1 MAKTRKIYGP
11 PGTGKTTT
19 LVEAG
24 VRIAETLGP
33 DQLGMVTFTVAAAD
47 EIKLRIGQRLGMTPP
62 AGRWDRNRYFATR
75 LPWIG
80 TIHSISLR
88 LLGGGLKVI
97 TPGSKEMNAF
107 IRSLGGEPSSETDWT
122 PDDPDAYGWGQG
134 GSRADDIESALR
146 VLSMSRHRMQSMGS
160 VWDDVPWGREG
171 PTITPERA
179 EFIAQAYTDYKRQTG
194 YIDFEDMA
202 ELGREHLPP
211 VRALL
216 VDEVQDNSPLLWS
229 VTDRWSEQ
237 PEYTMLAGD
246 PYQAIYIF
254 SGARPDLFINHPGEL
269 KSLGNSRR
277 LTHDAA
283 AYAQRLL
290 TRGGYASG
298 DGWLGSWTGSNT
310 TDFLDG
316 KHTEFWLART
326 GNLVHEAA
334 RWLEEDGVPY
344 GYVRGGG
351 PLQTKAAVAFRALLQ
366 LRRQREITATLA
378 AAIAEQADSAS
389 FPSYLAT
396 RAKAQAREDPG
407 RTVSFAELS
416 TAWGRDLDNPA
427 VWLKRGS
434 YFEHVARREGL
445 EPFVVGPRTLVGTI
459 HAAKGREADVVH
471 LVQSWGYLPAAAL
484 MDRKGARAEA
494 CVAYVGVTRHRHR
507 LVMEPVGQGHPYPW

>member
-1 MAKTRKIYGP
+1 MSKTRKIYGP

-62 AGRWDRNRYFATR
+62 AGRWERNRYFATR

-107 IRSLGGEPSSETDWT
+107 IRSLGGEPSSETEWM

-134 GSRADDIESALR
+134 GSRANDIEDALR
-146 VLSMSRHRMQSMGS
+146 VLSMSRHRMQAIGE
-160 VWDDVPWGREG
+160 VWNDVPWRREG
-171 PTITPERA
+171 PSITPERA
-179 EFIAQAYTDYKRQTG
+179 EFIAQAYTDYKAQTG
-194 YIDFEDMA
+194 LIDFEDMA
-202 ELGREHLPP
+202 TLGREHLPP

-229 VTDRWSEQ
+229 VTDRWSEA

-254 SGARPDLFINHPGEL
+254 SGARPDLFIQHPGDL

-277 LTHDAA
+277 LTADAA

-290 TRGGYASG
+290 TRAGYQSG
-298 DGWLGSWTGSNT
+298 DGWLGSWTGSRT
-310 TDFLDG
+310 TEFLDG
-316 KHTEFWLART
+316 KPTEFWLART
-326 GNLVHEAA
+326 GRLVQEAA

-351 PLQTKAAVAFRALLQ
+351 PLQTKAAQAFRGLLQ
-366 LRRQREITATLA
+366 LRRQREIPARMA
-378 AAIAEQADSAS
+378 AMIAEQANSDV
-389 FPSYLAT
+389 FPSYLAA
-396 RAKAQAREDPG
+396 RAKAQAREDPE
-407 RTVSFAELS
+407 RMVSFAELS

-427 VWLKRGS
+427 VWLKKGD

-445 EPFVVGPRTLVGTI
+445 EPFVVGARTLIGTI

-471 LVQSWGYLPAAAL
+471 LIDSWGYLPAGAL
-484 MDRKGARAEA
+484 AERKGALAEA

-507 LVMEPVGQGHPYPW
+507 LVMEPMGQGHPYPW

>member
-1 MAKTRKIYGP
+1 MSKTRKIYGP

-24 VRIAETLGP
+24 VKIAQVLGP

-47 EIKLRIGQRLGMTPP
+47 EIKLRIGQRLGMQPP
-62 AGRWDRNRYFATR
+62 AGRWERNRYFATR

-107 IRSLGGEPSSETDWT
+107 IRSLGGAPSSNVEWA
-122 PDDPDAYGWGQG
+122 PDDPDSYGWGPG
-134 GSRADDIESALR
+134 ARADDIEDALR
-146 VLSMSRHRMQSMGS
+146 VLSMARHRMQRIPE
-160 VWDDVPWGREG
+160 VWNDVPWRRDG
-171 PTITPERA
+171 PAITPERA
-179 EFIAQAYTDYKRQTG
+179 EFIAQAYTDYKRQIG
-194 YIDFEDMA
+194 MIDFEDMA
-202 ELGREHLPP
+202 SLGREHMLP

-229 VTDRWSEQ
+229 VTDRWSEG

-254 SGARPDLFINHPGEL
+254 SGARPDLFINHPGDL
-269 KSLGNSRR
+269 RSLGNSRR
-277 LTHDAA
+277 LTADAA
-283 AYAQRLL
+283 TYAQRLL
-290 TRGGYASG
+290 VGAGYQQG

-310 TDFLDG
+310 TEFLDG

-326 GNLVHEAA
+326 GTLVNEAA
-334 RWLEEDGVPY
+334 RWLEEDGIPY

-351 PLQTKAAVAFRALLQ
+351 PLQTRAAGAFRSLLL
-366 LRRQREITATLA
+366 LRRQREISVKLA
-378 AAIAEQADSAS
+378 AGIADNAEPDY
-389 FPSYLAT
+389 FPSYLVS
-396 RAKAQAREDPG
+396 RAKAQAREDPE
-407 RTVSFAELS
+407 RMVSFAELS

-434 YFEHVARREGL
+434 YFEHIVRKEGL
-445 EPFVVGPRTLVGTI
+445 EPFIVGPRTQVGTI
-459 HAAKGREADVVH
+459 HSAKGREADVVH
-471 LVQSWGYLPAAAL
+471 LVESWGYLPYRATEEP
-484 MDRKGARAEA
+484 RGARAEA

-507 LVMEPVGQGHPYPW
+507 LVMEPIGQGYPYPW